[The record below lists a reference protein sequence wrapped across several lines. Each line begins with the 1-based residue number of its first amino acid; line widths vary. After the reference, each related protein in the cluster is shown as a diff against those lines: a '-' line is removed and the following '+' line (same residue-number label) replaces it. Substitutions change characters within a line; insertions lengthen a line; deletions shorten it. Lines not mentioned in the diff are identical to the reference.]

1 LNDFIVNIDETNAA
15 ALLIEE
21 SHKRPVVVD
30 FWADWCEPCKVLM
43 PLLEKI
49 AAEYQGAFLLAK
61 VNADEQQMIAQ
72 QFGVRSLPTVMVIQG
87 GQPVDGFAGAQPEAQ
102 VREMLEKYLPKPWD
116 GLLQQAQE
124 LMAQDDFPAALP
136 LLRRAWD
143 ESGQSHD
150 ITLALAHVLIEC
162 LRLDEAEKLLD
173 GVRMADQDE
182 VYEQLRAQLE
192 IKREAAKSP
201 EIEALEQR
209 LLDNPEDLD
218 VRHQLGVQYT
228 NGGQFKE
235 GMEQFIYIL
244 QRELD
249 HGDGAT
255 KRLLLDTIATM
266 GKGDPL
272 AGIPWQRSTSAS
284 FTACFTDSVTDAG
297 RPSEQYRQ
305 AFQPDPFALYDCERR
320 RVLSGALPGSRS

>member
-1 LNDFIVNIDETNAA
+1 MNDFIVNIDETNAA

-124 LMAQDDFPAALP
+124 LMTQGDFTAALP

-143 ESGQSHD
+143 ESGHSHD
-150 ITLALAHVLIEC
+150 ITLALAHALIEC
-162 LRLDEAEKLLD
+162 LRLDEAEQILD

-272 AGIPWQRSTSAS
+272 AAEYQRK
-284 FTACFTDSVTDAG
+284 
-297 RPSEQYRQ
+297 
-305 AFQPDPFALYDCERR
+305 LYS
-320 RVLSGALPGSRS
+320 LLY